1 MRLAATSYIAE
12 DYMLPCISKRLM
24 GFDCPG
30 CGLQRSVALLFDGD
44 FIGAFKMYP
53 AIYTII
59 LLFSFIGFDHFIKIK
74 HSNTIIITLMI
85 SSVILILTNFLL
97 KFL

>member
-1 MRLAATSYIAE
+1 MLLKEKTYLAQE
-12 DYMLPCISKRLM
+12 YMLPCISKRIM

-30 CGLQRSVALLFDGD
+30 CGLQRSVSLLFHGD

-53 AIYTII
+53 AIYALI
-59 LLFSFIGFDHFIKIK
+59 LLFGFIAYNSFFKVK
-74 HSNTIIITLMI
+74 NANTITISLMI
-85 SSVILILTNFLL
+85 SSVVLILTNYIF